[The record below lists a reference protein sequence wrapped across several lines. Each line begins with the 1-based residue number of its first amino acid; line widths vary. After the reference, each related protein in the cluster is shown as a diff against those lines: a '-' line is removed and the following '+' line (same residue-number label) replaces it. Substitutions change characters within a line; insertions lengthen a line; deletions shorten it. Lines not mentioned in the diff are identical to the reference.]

1 MREMIEPRI
10 DAERR
15 GKLGRNDPCW
25 CGSGRKYKKC
35 HLASD
40 RTGATAPQAAAK
52 LARPSNGIQLKS
64 GEEIE
69 GIRRAGRLTR
79 SILESLHRRIRP
91 GVTTG
96 QIDEWAHEAMLA
108 AGATPATLGYKGYP
122 KSTCTSI
129 DEVVCHG
136 IPGDRALVEGEIVN
150 VDVTSILDGFYG
162 DASDMYLVG
171 EVDEEAAR
179 LVRVAKEAMEAGI
192 AAVRPGGRLGDV
204 GAAIQQ
210 HAHQHGFSVVRNFGG
225 HGIGRNF
232 HEEPFVAHYG
242 KRGTGDPLVPGMVFT
257 IEPMINQGTW
267 RTKVLGDGWTAV
279 TTDGKLSAQWEQ
291 TVAVSEDGVDVLTR

>member
-1 MREMIEPRI
+1 MIEPRM
-10 DAERR
+10 DAGER

-40 RTGATAPQAAAK
+40 RTGATATGPAAK
-52 LARPSNGIQLKS
+52 PVRPANGIRLKS

-69 GIRRAGRLTR
+69 GIRHAGRLTR
-79 SILESLHRRIRP
+79 SILASLRERIRP

-96 QIDEWAHEAMLA
+96 EIDRWAHEAILA

-136 IPGDRALVEGEIVN
+136 IPSDRALVEGEILN

-171 EVDEEAAR
+171 EVDPEAVR
-179 LVRVAKEAMEAGI
+179 LVRVAREAMEAGI

-210 HAHQHGFSVVRNFGG
+210 HAHQHGYSVVRNFGG

-242 KRGTGDPLVPGMVFT
+242 KAGTGDPLVPGMVFT

-291 TVAVSEDGVDVLTR
+291 TVAVTDDGVDVLTA